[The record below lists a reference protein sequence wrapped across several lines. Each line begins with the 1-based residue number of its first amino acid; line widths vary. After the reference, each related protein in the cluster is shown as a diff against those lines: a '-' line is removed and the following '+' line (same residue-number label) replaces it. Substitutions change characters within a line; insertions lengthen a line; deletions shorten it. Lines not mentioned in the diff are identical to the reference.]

1 MIDPPACPGITALLL
16 IVLGDLPKTRI
27 PALRWISA
35 HQFLEPLRQVVGDRR
50 RLGLLI
56 IELVQNF
63 VDPGLDRRL
72 AAHANVGG
80 GKHLAIGRHFGDAML
95 GELALD
101 PFDELVGR
109 EGVKL
114 DALGST
120 DEEVDFLFGGPV
132 LPKVRL
138 AFPGEST

>member
-56 IELVQNF
+56 IERVQNF
-63 VDPGLDRRL
+63 VDPLLDQRL
-72 AAHANVGG
+72 LPHAAISISDGVAAWH
-80 GKHLAIGRHFGDAML
+80 HLGDAVVRQL
-95 GELALD
+95 ELKPL
-101 PFDELVGR
+101 DELVRR
-109 EGVKL
+109 EGIQL
-114 DALGST
+114 DALL
-120 DEEVDFLFGGPV
+120 EEKIDLLRRGAV
-132 LPKVRL
+132 LLQILPRL
-138 AFPGEST
+138 V